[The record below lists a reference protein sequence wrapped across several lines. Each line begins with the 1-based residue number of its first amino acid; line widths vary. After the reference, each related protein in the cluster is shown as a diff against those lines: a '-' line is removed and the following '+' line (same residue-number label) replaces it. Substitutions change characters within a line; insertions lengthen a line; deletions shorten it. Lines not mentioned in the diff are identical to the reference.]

1 MLSGGSDS
9 PPQSVNVNA
18 KAPAPQTEQM
28 RDIQAA
34 EKIEGVQSGEVSAE
48 DAYAHVCKINNTSK
62 EVCRDFNF
70 IYA

>member
-48 DAYAHVCKINNTSK
+48 DAYAMFAK
-62 EVCRDFNF
+62 
-70 IYA
+70 